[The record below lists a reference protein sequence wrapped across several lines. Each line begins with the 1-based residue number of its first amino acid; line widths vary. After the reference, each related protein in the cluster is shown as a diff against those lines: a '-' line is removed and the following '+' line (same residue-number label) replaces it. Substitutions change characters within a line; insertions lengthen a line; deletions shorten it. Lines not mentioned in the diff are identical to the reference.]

1 MTALCGGGPSAA
13 KPDFNRILY
22 IAPAALGA
30 FLNNIPTPWAVALAA
45 FIGAVTYD
53 ATQFCLSDPPALPTI
68 TAEDVAN
75 LLNPIN
81 VPGWLTARQ
90 KFQDLIFYYLWFEA
104 CQCTSTTTPTPA
116 APPSAP
122 DNMPTINPPTIA
134 PSYPSGQACFSQDW
148 TWTILPPNNSGTDP
162 PITPVPA
169 GSTNISISA
178 TMSRPIVT
186 DDATGW
192 QINVHCFNASGTFIG
207 NAAHVEASTTGQ
219 SLTFSAALISGT
231 VSIQPSMANRNISSS
246 MQVELIT
253 SVFCGA
259 PNNGVSQQPC
269 PADPFTVGLLDQI
282 LALVTL
288 IQRQVSPFAYVP
300 AATHAGLSGSGHIAI
315 QGALGVR
322 VTLTTIPSSV
332 GVDFG
337 DPDKLWHG
345 GWVNF
350 GDDSGYSDRRWID
363 ASPIT
368 FYPRVA
374 GVYTRLGYSLPPGV
388 VATIDELHREP

>member
-1 MTALCGGGPSAA
+1 MCGGGPSAA

-68 TAEDVAN
+68 TADDVAN

-81 VPGWLTARQ
+81 LPGWIVARQ

-104 CQCTSTTTPTPA
+104 CQCTSTTTPAPA
-116 APPSAP
+116 SPPSEP
-122 DNMPTINPPTIA
+122 TGMPVINPPTIA
-134 PSYPSGQACFSQDW
+134 PGYPSGQACFSQDW

-186 DDATGW
+186 ADATGW
-192 QINVHCFNASGTFIG
+192 QINVHCFNSSGTFIG

-259 PNNGVSQQPC
+259 PNSGVSQQPC

-288 IQRQVSPFAYVP
+288 IQRQIAPFATIDGSV
-300 AATHAGLSGSGHIAI
+300 HSGLSGNGEFAV
-315 QGALGVR
+315 QGLIGCR
-322 VTLTTIPSSV
+322 VTLTTLPSSV
-332 GVDFG
+332 GLESGDPLVVWDAGWISFG
-337 DPDKLWHG
+337 DAG
-345 GWVNF
+345 GFAPRQFV
-350 GDDSGYSDRRWID
+350 S
-363 ASPIT
+363 ASPIEI
-368 FYPRVA
+368 FPRAA
-374 GVYTRLGYSLPPGV
+374 GTYTRIGYSLATGV
-388 VATIDELHREP
+388 VATITEIRREP